1 MTQTKTEKIFLS
13 TFLYVWP
20 YIIIGTT
27 LCYFITG
34 SDRTMALNFFLGGAV
49 SVMLMS
55 HNYKTTMKTAHKE
68 VDLLKSRAL
77 KNYFFRYGF
86 YILILAITYFR
97 SEDVIYLIP
106 VFIGFLSFKVVMV
119 ANFFFTNIYFKKKG
133 VDIDD

>member
-13 TFLYVWP
+13 TFIFIWP
-20 YIIIGTT
+20 YIIIGTI

-34 SDRTMALNFFLGGAV
+34 SDRNMALNFFLGGAV

-55 HNYKTTMKTAHKE
+55 HNYKTTMKSAQVNPE
-68 VDLLKSRAL
+68 LLKSRAL
-77 KNYFFRYGF
+77 KNYFFRYAF
-86 YILILAITYFR
+86 YILILTITYLR

-106 VFIGFLSFKVVMV
+106 VFIGFLSFKIVMM
-119 ANFFFTNIYFKKKG
+119 ANFFFTNLYLKKKG